1 MDDNQPKRL
10 LNEHYLSQSSPF
22 RIFRH
27 RIDGAVEV
35 HWHEFFEMALV
46 LEGSGTHVLNG
57 KSMPLEAGSLFL
69 VTPADFHE
77 IIPDPGRVIVLY
89 DVVFTQHMLR
99 QELFQWLFQSSTE
112 RVYDLNE
119 QEWKAFRAEFD
130 RMWEE
135 SEQRQTGSDW
145 VAQGALERVLIDLAR
160 LGTSEGQDYPAGG
173 HLHPSIRAAVTY
185 IQHHFRE
192 PLTLH
197 HVARHA
203 GLSDSYFSECFRKQ
217 LGLPFQVFVQEQRL
231 QFASSLLR
239 LTELPVT
246 EVCFASG
253 FRTLNHFERAF
264 KKKYNRTPREL
275 RGRKRLQSVDLSHG

>member
-10 LNEHYLSQSSPF
+10 LNEQYLSESAPF

-27 RIDGAVEV
+27 HINGAIEV

-46 LEGSGTHVLNG
+46 LEGAGEHVLNG
-57 KSMPLEAGSLFL
+57 KSLPLQPGSLFL
-69 VTPADFHE
+69 VTPADFHA
-77 IIPDPGRVIVLY
+77 IIPSPGETVVLY
-89 DVVFTQHMLR
+89 DVVFTQHVLR
-99 QELFQWLFQSSTE
+99 QELFQWLFQNPGE
-112 RVYDLNE
+112 RVYDLDG
-119 QEWKAFRAEFD
+119 KTGADIRTEFD

-135 SEQRQTGSDW
+135 SERRQAGGDW
-145 VAQGALERVLIDLAR
+145 VAQGALERVLVDLAR
-160 LGTSEGQDYPAGG
+160 MGAESGLVHPVGG

-192 PLTLH
+192 PLTLRQ
-197 HVARHA
+197 VARHA
-203 GLSDSYFSECFRKQ
+203 GLSDSYFSECFGRQ
-217 LGLPFQVFVQEQRL
+217 MGVPFQIFLQEQRL
-231 QFASSLLR
+231 LFASALLR

-264 KKKYNRTPREL
+264 KKKYGLTPREMK
-275 RGRKRLQSVDLSHG
+275 KRHARMH